1 MARPQRLPR
10 EELRQA
16 ILDAAQD
23 ILRDEGVD
31 ALTARAIAKRVGYT
45 AASIYNVFESM
56 SDLLIEVNRRTLSDL
71 RLIFVDLPKD
81 AAADARL
88 RELLRRYIAFMQRNP
103 ALWSALF
110 GGVRKRE
117 SFPEWYT
124 ASVRFLLAQ
133 VRDMLRELT
142 GQMDETKADQLAEQL
157 YLAVHGAISLDLGR
171 RLDLVTSQ
179 PLNDV
184 TEAILDAILARY
196 HQG

>member
-56 SDLLIEVNRRTLSDL
+56 SDLLIEVNRRTLTDL
-71 RLIFVDLPKD
+71 RLIFVDLPQEAPGD
-81 AAADARL
+81 VRL
-88 RELLRRYIAFMQRNP
+88 KELLRRYIAFMQRNP
-103 ALWSALF
+103 ALWAALF

-117 SFPEWYT
+117 SFPDWYT
-124 ASVRFLLAQ
+124 ASVRFLLGQ
-133 VRDMLRELT
+133 LRDMLREVT
-142 GQMDETKADQLAEQL
+142 GETDDARAWAQAEQL

-171 RLDLVTSQ
+171 RLDLVTPQ
-179 PLNDV
+179 PLNHV
-184 TEAILDAILARY
+184 TEAILDMMLARFRP
-196 HQG
+196 

>member
-56 SDLLIEVNRRTLSDL
+56 SDLLIEVNRRTLTDL
-71 RLIFVDLPKD
+71 RLIFVDLPESAPPD
-81 AAADARL
+81 VRL
-88 RELLRRYIAFMQRNP
+88 KELLRRYIAFMQRNP
-103 ALWSALF
+103 ALWAALF
-110 GGVRKRE
+110 GGTRKRE
-117 SFPEWYT
+117 SFPDWYT
-124 ASVRFLLAQ
+124 ASVRFLLGQ
-133 VRDMLRELT
+133 LRDMLREVT
-142 GQMDETKADQLAEQL
+142 GETDDARAWAQAEQL

-171 RLDLVTSQ
+171 RLDLVTPQ
-179 PLNDV
+179 PLNHV
-184 TEAILDAILARY
+184 TEAILDMMLARFRT
-196 HQG
+196 

>member
-56 SDLLIEVNRRTLSDL
+56 SDLLIEVNRRTLTDL
-71 RLIFVDLPKD
+71 RLIFVDLPHD
-81 AAADARL
+81 ATADVRL
-88 RELLRRYIAFMQRNP
+88 RELLRRYIGFMQRNP
-103 ALWSALF
+103 ALWAALF

-117 SFPEWYT
+117 SFPDWYT
-124 ASVRFLLAQ
+124 ASVRALLGQ
-133 VRDMLRELT
+133 LRDMLRELT
-142 GQMDETKADQLAEQL
+142 GEADDAQAEAQAEQL

-171 RLDLVTSQ
+171 RLDLVTPQ
-179 PLNDV
+179 PLNHV
-184 TEAILDAILARY
+184 AEAILDMILARY
-196 HQG
+196 RP

>member
-71 RLIFVDLPKD
+71 RLIFTDLPMN
-81 AAADARL
+81 APADIRL

-103 ALWSALF
+103 ALWAALF

-117 SFPEWYT
+117 TFPDWYT
-124 ASVRFLLAQ
+124 ASVRFLLGQ
-133 VRDMLRELT
+133 LRDMLRELT
-142 GQMDETKADQLAEQL
+142 NEPDDALAEAQAEQL

-171 RLDLVTSQ
+171 RLDLVTPQ
-179 PLNDV
+179 PLSAV
-184 TEAILDAILARY
+184 TEAILDGMLARY
-196 HQG
+196 RH